1 MARRMLLIGLLCV
14 AASSVAGGQAVM
26 PKLGPAQKPIRS
38 MIITVP
44 DGMREQFFGR
54 LQQFASTHGFAIR
67 IASTTPD
74 GDHVGVDMS
83 REDVEIHGASVWSPE
98 EFDISFYQS
107 GDHPV
112 APGSL
117 DKMVGDLKDAVEDG
131 ARRHTFGSRV
141 ISFDPAN
148 TGKRGDMGGKSMGV
162 GELLRLL

>member
-1 MARRMLLIGLLCV
+1 
-14 AASSVAGGQAVM
+14 
-26 PKLGPAQKPIRS
+26 
-38 MIITVP
+38 MISTVP

-67 IASTTPD
+67 IAPTTPD

-98 EFDISFYQS
+98 AFDISFYQS
-107 GDHPV
+107 GDHRSHPF
-112 APGSL
+112 AGQNGRRPEGCRRR
-117 DKMVGDLKDAVEDG
+117 G

-148 TGKRGDMGGKSMGV
+148 TGKRGDTGGKSMGV